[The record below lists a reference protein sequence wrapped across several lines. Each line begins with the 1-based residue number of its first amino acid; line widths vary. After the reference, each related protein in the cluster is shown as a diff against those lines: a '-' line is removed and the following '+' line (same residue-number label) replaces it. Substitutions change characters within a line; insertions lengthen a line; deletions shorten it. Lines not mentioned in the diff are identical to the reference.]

1 MRIWFN
7 RDTLDIILSIESNIH
22 EDYHY
27 NLQLKDNRKDSIY
40 LNEKYFDDDHIK
52 KIDRGVYLFENNYSK
67 NTITSDF
74 NELNHLKI
82 NKIIREF
89 LRNDNEHLE
98 RESKEQQ
105 FKENYIEGFQYQ
117 KRA

>member
-1 MRIWFN
+1 MFI
-7 RDTLDIILSIESNIH
+7 
-22 EDYHY
+22 
-27 NLQLKDNRKDSIY
+27 

-105 FKENYIEGFQYQ
+105 FKENYIEET
-117 KRA
+117 KRGLMKKLWG